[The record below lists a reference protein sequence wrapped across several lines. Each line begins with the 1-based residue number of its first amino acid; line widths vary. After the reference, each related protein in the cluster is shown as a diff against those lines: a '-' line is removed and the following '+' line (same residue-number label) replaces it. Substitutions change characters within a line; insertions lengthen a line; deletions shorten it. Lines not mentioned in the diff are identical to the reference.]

1 MNEFHTTTEQQKL
14 LASELDN
21 RETAGLSQPISDAI
35 HATGQC
41 EKKQRLIN
49 EIDQMTVRRDKY
61 LSKAEEY
68 YSKMAPLEALLEGDE
83 LLEADR
89 LREIRSEYNTLK
101 LPYDSNKHHAWL
113 LDAQVARREQLLNHE
128 TLMAGYTESMA
139 NWKADE
145 QELNEKRE
153 SLSTRLEQI
162 QQQAV
167 EDLAKARQ
175 AETDAA
181 TAYAQAVAWGDT
193 EGEKNANTDAQKAA
207 KNLATAIEHNRRQ
220 HLIIAALE
228 QELGIVDQHIAEA
241 QREHL
246 AIQRTALLLAEKVLE
261 EQWNEKAQALM
272 DMGAKLWAT
281 QRFLG
286 GDQISLRRLVLPKE
300 GEGFDTWGSRE
311 LSDRSYNFTVEHI
324 LSL

>member
-1 MNEFHTTTEQQKL
+1 MKEFQASTEQHELLVSELGCSETTL
-14 LASELDN
+14 LALPNSYS
-21 RETAGLSQPISDAI
+21 T
-35 HATGQC
+35 HATANC
-41 EKKQRLIN
+41 EKKQRLID
-49 EIDQMTVRRDKY
+49 EIDQLTTRRDKY
-61 LSKAEEY
+61 LRTAEEQY
-68 YSKMAPLEALLEGDE
+68 AEMAPLEALLEGDE
-83 LLEADR
+83 ELDANR
-89 LREIRSEYNTLK
+89 LREVRSEYNTLK
-101 LPYDSNKHHAWL
+101 LPYDSNKHHAWI
-113 LDAQVARREQLLNHE
+113 LDTQITRREQLLNHE

-220 HLIIAALE
+220 HLIITALE
-228 QELGIVDQHIAEA
+228 QELVIVDQHIAEA
-241 QREHL
+241 QSEHL

-272 DMGAKLWAT
+272 DMGARLWAT
-281 QRFLG
+281 QRLLG
-286 GDQISLRRLVLPKE
+286 DDQLSLRRLVLPKE
-300 GEGFDTWGSRE
+300 GEDFETWGSRE
-311 LSDRSYNFTVEHI
+311 LADRSYKFTVEDI

>member
-1 MNEFHTTTEQQKL
+1 MNEFQASTEQNEL
-14 LASELDN
+14 LACELGRSETTLLALPNSDSTQA
-21 RETAGLSQPISDAI
+21 TAN
-35 HATGQC
+35 C
-41 EKKQRLIN
+41 EKQRLID
-49 EIDQMTVRRDKY
+49 EIDQLTTRSDKY
-61 LSKAEEY
+61 LRAAEEQY
-68 YSKMAPLEALLEGDE
+68 AEMAPLEALLSADDE
-83 LLEADR
+83 LDANR
-89 LREIRSEYNTLK
+89 LREVRNEFNTLK
-101 LPYDSNKHHAWL
+101 LQYDSNKHHTWL
-113 LDAQVARREQLLNHE
+113 LNAQITRREQLLNHE

-139 NWKADE
+139 NWQADE

-153 SLSTRLEQI
+153 SVSIRLEQI

-167 EDLAKARQ
+167 KDLAKARQ

-220 HLIIAALE
+220 HLIITALE
-228 QELGIVDQHIAEA
+228 QELVIVDQHIAEA
-241 QREHL
+241 RREHL
-246 AIQRTALLLAEKVLE
+246 AIQKEALSLAEKVLE

-272 DMGAKLWAT
+272 DIGAKLWASK
-281 QRFLG
+281 RFLG
-286 GDQISLRRLVLPKE
+286 DDQLSLRRMVLPKE

-311 LSDRSYNFTVEHI
+311 LADRSYKFTVEDI

>member
-1 MNEFHTTTEQQKL
+1 MNEFQASTEQHELPVSELGCSETTL
-14 LASELDN
+14 LALPNSGS
-21 RETAGLSQPISDAI
+21 TQ
-35 HATGQC
+35 ATVNC
-41 EKKQRLIN
+41 EKKQRLVD
-49 EIDQMTVRRDKY
+49 EIDQLITRRDKY
-61 LSKAEEY
+61 LRTAAEQYAEI
-68 YSKMAPLEALLEGDE
+68 APLEALLEGDE
-83 LLEADR
+83 ELDAIR
-89 LREIRSEYNTLK
+89 LREVRSEYNTLK
-101 LPYDSNKHHAWL
+101 IPYDSNKHHAWI
-113 LDAQVARREQLLNHE
+113 LDTQITRREQLLNHE
-128 TLMAGYTESMA
+128 TLMADYTESMA

-181 TAYAQAVAWGDT
+181 TAYAQSVAWGDT

-220 HLIIAALE
+220 HLIITALE
-228 QELGIVDQHIAEA
+228 QELVIVDQHIAEA
-241 QREHL
+241 QSEHL
-246 AIQRTALLLAEKVLE
+246 AIQRTALLLAEKVLA

-272 DMGAKLWAT
+272 DIGAKLWAT
-281 QRFLG
+281 QRLLG
-286 GDQISLRRLVLPKE
+286 GDQLSLRRLVLPKE

-311 LSDRSYNFTVEHI
+311 LADRSYKFTVEGI
-324 LSL
+324 FSL

>member
-1 MNEFHTTTEQQKL
+1 MEEIEKL
-14 LASELDN
+14 KAE
-21 RETAGLSQPISDAI
+21 RE
-35 HATGQC
+35 
-41 EKKQRLIN
+41 
-49 EIDQMTVRRDKY
+49 KY
-61 LSKAEEY
+61 LSEVEQKYIEI
-68 YSKMAPLEALLEGDE
+68 APLETLLEDE
-83 LLEADR
+83 ETQDADR
-89 LREIRSEYNTLK
+89 LYEARKQYNTLK
-101 LPYDSNKHHAWL
+101 IPYDSRKHQASIITN
-113 LDAQVARREQLLNHE
+113 QITRRENLVNHE

-167 EDLAKARQ
+167 EDLARARQ

-220 HLIIAALE
+220 HLIINALE
-228 QELGIVDQHIAEA
+228 QELVIVDQHIAEA

-272 DMGAKLWAT
+272 DMVAKLWAT
-281 QRFLG
+281 QRLLR
-286 GDQISLRRLVLPKE
+286 GDQISLRRLVLPKK

-311 LSDRSYNFTVEHI
+311 LSERSFQYSVPDI

>member
-1 MNEFHTTTEQQKL
+1 MNEFQASTEQHELLACEPGRNETTLLALPNSDSTHTT
-14 LASELDN
+14 AS
-21 RETAGLSQPISDAI
+21 
-35 HATGQC
+35 C
-41 EKKQRLIN
+41 EKKRQLID
-49 EIDQMTVRRDKY
+49 EIDQLTTRRDKY
-61 LSKAEEY
+61 LKAAEEQY
-68 YSKMAPLEALLEGDE
+68 VRMAPLEALLEGDE
-83 LLEADR
+83 ELDADR
-89 LREIRSEYNTLK
+89 LREVRSEYNTLK
-101 LPYDSNKHHAWL
+101 LPYDSNKHHAWIF
-113 LDAQVARREQLLNHE
+113 DTQITRREQLLNHE

-181 TAYAQAVAWGDT
+181 TAYAQSVAWGDT

-220 HLIIAALE
+220 HLIITALE
-228 QELGIVDQHIAEA
+228 QELVIVEQHIAEA

-281 QRFLG
+281 QRLLG
-286 GDQISLRRLVLPKE
+286 DDQLSLRRLVLPKE

-311 LSDRSYNFTVEHI
+311 LADRSYRFTVEDV

>member
-1 MNEFHTTTEQQKL
+1 MNELQASTEQHEL
-14 LASELDN
+14 LASELGCS
-21 RETAGLSQPISDAI
+21 ETILLSLPNSDST
-35 HATGQC
+35 HAAC
-41 EKKQRLIN
+41 EKKQRLID
-49 EIDQMTVRRDKY
+49 EIDQLTTRRDKY
-61 LSKAEEY
+61 LRAAGEQYAE
-68 YSKMAPLEALLEGDE
+68 MAPLEALLEGDE
-83 LLEADR
+83 ELDANR
-89 LREIRSEYNTLK
+89 LREVRSEYNTLK
-101 LPYDSNKHHAWL
+101 LPYDSNKHHAWI
-113 LDAQVARREQLLNHE
+113 LDTQITRREQLLNHE

-145 QELNEKRE
+145 QELNEKRD

-181 TAYAQAVAWGDT
+181 TAYAQSVAWGDT

-207 KNLATAIEHNRRQ
+207 KNLANAIEHNRRQ
-220 HLIIAALE
+220 HLIITALE
-228 QELGIVDQHIAEA
+228 HELVIVDQHIAEA
-241 QREHL
+241 QSEHL
-246 AIQRTALLLAEKVLE
+246 AIQRTALLLAEKVLA

-272 DMGAKLWAT
+272 DIGAKLWAT
-281 QRFLG
+281 QRLLG
-286 GDQISLRRLVLPKE
+286 GDQLSLRRLVLPKE

-311 LSDRSYNFTVEHI
+311 LADRSYKFTVEDI

>member
-1 MNEFHTTTEQQKL
+1 MNEFQASREQREL
-14 LASELDN
+14 LTNEVEGSEATDFV
-21 RETAGLSQPISDAI
+21 QPISHSSDV
-35 HATGQC
+35 TRYG
-41 EKKQRLIN
+41 EKKQRLME
-49 EIDQMTVRRDKY
+49 EIEKLKAEREKY
-61 LSKAEEY
+61 LSEVEQMY
-68 YSKMAPLEALLEGDE
+68 IEIAPLETLLEDE
-83 LLEADR
+83 ETQDADR
-89 LREIRSEYNTLK
+89 LYEVRKQYNTLK
-101 LPYDSNKHHAWL
+101 IPYDSRKHQASIITN
-113 LDAQVARREQLLNHE
+113 QITRRENLVNHE

-167 EDLAKARQ
+167 EDLARARQ

-220 HLIIAALE
+220 HLIINALE
-228 QELGIVDQHIAEA
+228 QELVIVDQHIAEA

-281 QRFLG
+281 QRLLG

-311 LSDRSYNFTVEHI
+311 LSERSLQYGVPDI